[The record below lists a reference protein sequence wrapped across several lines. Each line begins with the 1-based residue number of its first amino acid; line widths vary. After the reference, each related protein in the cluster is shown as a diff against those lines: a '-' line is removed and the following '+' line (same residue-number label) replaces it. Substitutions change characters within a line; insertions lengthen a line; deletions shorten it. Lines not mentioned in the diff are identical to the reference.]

1 MSKLITREPQGGAA
15 APAPDASA
23 DLFAGLT
30 SRPIII
36 QNVKPAVDDGRYP
49 VKREVGDDLEVTA
62 EVFRDGHVT
71 LTAVI
76 LWRRAD
82 ETAWREMPMTL
93 INPGLDLWSGS
104 IRLNAN
110 ATYVY
115 TVEAWTDHYET
126 WAGELEKKIAADQN
140 VNLELIEGRTLVAD
154 AVGRAKGD
162 DAEVLSTLLIAFDK
176 ADDERR
182 QRLMLA
188 DHVRAAMARAADRS
202 EAVRYDRELEV
213 FVDRIE
219 ARYAAWYEMFHRS
232 QGTVP
237 GKGATF
243 ADCEERLPEIKA
255 MGFDVIYFVPIHPI
269 GKVHRKGP
277 NNTLVAGP
285 NDPGSPYAIGSDE
298 GGHKAVN
305 PELGT
310 LADFKRFVRAC
321 HAQGMEVALDFAIQ
335 CAPDHP
341 WIKEHPEWFIFR
353 PDGTIKY
360 AENPPKK
367 YQDIVNVNFYG
378 PHQKALWEEL
388 LSTFLFWVEQ
398 GVKIFRVDNPHTKP
412 IPFWEWVIR
421 EVHKVDP
428 EVIFL
433 AEAFTRPPVM
443 KMLGKVGYTQSYT
456 YFTWRNFKGEIIDY
470 LTELT
475 TSPVKDYMRPNFFPS
490 TPDINPPFLQTG
502 GRPAHMIRF
511 ALAATLSSVYGMY
524 NGFELC
530 EATPIPGKE
539 EFLNSEK
546 YDYKVW
552 DWDRPGN
559 IKEFITQINRIRR
572 ENPALQELDNLSFY
586 PADDDNILFYGKMTP
601 DRSNMVFVVVNLDP
615 FDSHVAELE
624 FPLTQMGLKEGET
637 FQVEELL
644 TGRKHLWRS
653 AKQGVKLE
661 PETNPVEIY
670 RIGAWEKVD
679 YRSPCF

>member
-1 MSKLITREPQGGAA
+1 MTTVISKHPAGGTVPSAGLA
-15 APAPDASA
+15 A
-23 DLFAGLT
+23 DLI

-36 QNVKPAVDDGRYP
+36 QNVQPQIDNGRWA
-49 VKREVGDDLEVTA
+49 VKREVGDELEVTA
-62 EVFRDGHVT
+62 EIFRDGHVV
-71 LTAVI
+71 LSAVI

-82 ETAWREMPMTL
+82 ETAWREAPMTL
-93 INPGLDLWSGS
+93 VNPGLDHWAGS
-104 IRLNAN
+104 IRLDAN
-110 ATYVY
+110 TTYVY

-126 WAGELEKKIAADQN
+126 WAGELEKKVADGQT
-140 VNLELIEGRTLVAD
+140 VTLELIEGRMLIED
-154 AVGRAKGD
+154 ASKRTQGD
-162 DAEVLSTLLIAFDK
+162 DADLLTALLASFDRV
-176 ADDERR
+176 DDLRR
-182 QRLMLA
+182 RRLLQA
-188 DHVRAAMARAADRS
+188 EDVRAAMARWPDRS
-202 EAVRYDRELEV
+202 QAVRYDRELRV

-219 ARYAAWYEMFHRS
+219 ARFAAWYEMFHRS
-232 QGTVP
+232 QGKVP

-269 GKVHRKGP
+269 GRLHRKGP
-277 NNTLVAGP
+277 NNALTAGP
-285 NDPGSPYAIGSDE
+285 GDPGSPYAIGSAE

-310 LADFKRFVRAC
+310 LADFRRFVRAC

-378 PHQKALWEEL
+378 PHQDALWQEL
-388 LSTFLFWVEQ
+388 LSTFLFWIEQ

-412 IPFWEWVIR
+412 IPFWEWLIR
-421 EVHKVDP
+421 EVHAKDP

-433 AEAFTRPPVM
+433 AEAFTRPRVM
-443 KMLGKVGYTQSYT
+443 QMLAKVGYTQSYT
-456 YFTWRNFKGEIIDY
+456 YFTWRNFKGEITDY

-475 TSPVKDYMRPNFFPS
+475 TSPVKEYMRPNFFPS

-502 GRPAHMIRF
+502 GRPAHMIRL

-524 NGFELC
+524 NGYELC
-530 EATPIPGKE
+530 EATPVPGKE

-559 IKEFITQINRIRR
+559 IKDFVTRINAIRR
-572 ENPALQELDNLSFY
+572 ANPALHELDNLRFY
-586 PADDDNILFYGKMTP
+586 PADDDNILFYGKMTK
-601 DRSNMVFVVVNLDP
+601 DKTNMVFVVVNLDP

-624 FPLTQMGLKEGET
+624 FPIEAMGLKPGDT

-661 PETNPVEIY
+661 PDVNPVEIY
-670 RIGAWEKVD
+670 RIGTWEKVD

>member
-1 MSKLITREPQGGAA
+1 MNSVSTEERTGVGARPASLAAGLKSRSIVIEKVEPQIDGG
-15 APAPDASA
+15 
-23 DLFAGLT
+23 
-30 SRPIII
+30 RW
-36 QNVKPAVDDGRYP
+36 P
-49 VKREVGDDLEVTA
+49 VKREVGDDLNVSA
-62 EVFRDGHVT
+62 RVFRDGHVK
-71 LTAVI
+71 LAAVI

-82 ETAWREMPMTL
+82 ETTWREMPMTL
-93 INPGLDLWSGS
+93 VNPGLDLWEGS
-104 IRLNAN
+104 IRLTAN
-110 ATYVY
+110 TTYVY

-126 WAGELEKKIAADQN
+126 WAEELEKKLGADQ
-140 VNLELIEGRTLVAD
+140 VVALELLEGRALVTETA
-154 AVGRAKGD
+154 ARASGD
-162 DAEVLSTLLIAFDK
+162 DAEMLESLLIAFDK

-182 QRLMLA
+182 PRLMLA
-188 DHVRAAMARAADRS
+188 DHVRAAMQRWPDRKQ
-202 EAVRYDRELEV
+202 AIRYDRELEV

-219 ARYAAWYEMFHRS
+219 ARFAAWYEMFHRS

-237 GKGATF
+237 GKSATF
-243 ADCEERLPEIKA
+243 ADCEERLPEIKE

-269 GKVHRKGP
+269 GRLHRKGP
-277 NNTLVAGP
+277 DNTLNAGP
-285 NDPGSPYAIGSDE
+285 DDPGSPYAIGSDE
-298 GGHKAVN
+298 GGHKAVH
-305 PELGT
+305 PDLGT
-310 LADFKRFVRAC
+310 LSDFRRFVRAC

-378 PHQKALWEEL
+378 PHQEALWNEL

-412 IPFWEWVIR
+412 VPFWEWVIR
-421 EVHKVDP
+421 EVHAVDP

-433 AEAFTRPPVM
+433 AEAFTRPPM
-443 KMLGKVGYTQSYT
+443 MQMLGKVGYTQSYT
-456 YFTWRNFKGEIIDY
+456 YFTWRNFKSEIIEY

-475 TSPVKDYMRPNFFPS
+475 TSPVKDFMRPNFFPS
-490 TPDINPPFLQTG
+490 TPDINPPYLQTG
-502 GRPAHMIRF
+502 GRPAHMVRF
-511 ALAATLSSVYGMY
+511 ALASTLSTVYGIY

-539 EFLNSEK
+539 EFLHSEK

-559 IKEFITQINRIRR
+559 IKAFITRINHIRR
-572 ENPALQELDNLSFY
+572 ENPALHELDNLRFY

-601 DRSNMVFVVVNLDP
+601 DGSNIVFVVVNLDP

-624 FPLTQMGLKEGET
+624 LPLEAMGLKTGDT

-653 AKQGVKLE
+653 AKQGVKLD
-661 PETNPVEIY
+661 PEVNPVEIY
-670 RIGAWEKVD
+670 RIGSWEKVD
-679 YRSPCF
+679 YRSPCY

>member
-1 MSKLITREPQGGAA
+1 MSTVISKEPAA
-15 APAPDASA
+15 AGMDEG
-23 DLFAGLT
+23 DLTAGLS
-30 SRPIII
+30 SRPIVILDV
-36 QNVKPAVDDGRYP
+36 QPAVDDGRFA

-62 EVFRDGHVT
+62 TIFRDGHVK
-71 LTAVI
+71 LAAVI
-76 LWRRAD
+76 LWRRID
-82 ETAWREMPMTL
+82 ERDWRETPMTL
-93 INPGLDLWSGS
+93 VNPGLDHWAGAVKLTSNTS
-104 IRLNAN
+104 YL
-110 ATYVY
+110 Y
-115 TVEAWTDHYET
+115 TVEAWTDHFGT
-126 WAGELEKKIAADQN
+126 WAGELDKKVAYGQT
-140 VNLELIEGRTLVAD
+140 VTLELIEGRALVAD
-154 AVGRAKGD
+154 ALGRAAGEDARTLTQALAACDAATTDAQRQRALTSIEVSAAVGRNP
-162 DAEVLSTLLIAFDK
+162 
-176 ADDERR
+176 
-182 QRLMLA
+182 
-188 DHVRAAMARAADRS
+188 DRS
-202 EAVRYDRELEV
+202 EAVRYDRELTV
-213 FVDRIE
+213 FVDRVE
-219 ARYAAWYEMFHRS
+219 ARFAAWYEMFPRS

-243 ADCEERLPEIKA
+243 GDCEERLPEVRA
-255 MGFDVIYFVPIHPI
+255 MGFDVVYFVPIHPI
-269 GKVHRKGP
+269 GRLHRKGK
-277 NNTLVAGP
+277 NNAVTAAPGE
-285 NDPGSPYAIGSDE
+285 PGSPYAIGSTE
-298 GGHKAVN
+298 GGHKAIH

-310 LADFKRFVRAC
+310 LADFRRFVRAC

-341 WIKEHPEWFIFR
+341 WIEEHPEWFIFR

-378 PHQKALWEEL
+378 PHQDALWQEL

-412 IPFWEWVIR
+412 IPFWEWVIG
-421 EVHKVDP
+421 EVRKKDP

-443 KMLGKVGYTQSYT
+443 KMLAKVGFSQSYT
-456 YFTWRNFKGEIIDY
+456 YFTWRNFKGELTNY

-475 TSPVKDYMRPNFFPS
+475 QSGVKEYMRPNFFPS

-502 GRPAHMIRF
+502 GRPAHMIRL

-524 NGFELC
+524 NGYELC

-546 YDYKVW
+546 YEYKVW

-559 IKEFITQINRIRR
+559 IKDFVTRINAIRR
-572 ENPALQELDNLSFY
+572 ANPALQELDNLRFY
-586 PADDDNILFYGKMTP
+586 PADDDDILFYGKMMP

-615 FDSHVAELE
+615 FDPHVAELE
-624 FPLTQMGLKEGET
+624 FPLAEMSLKPGDT
-637 FQVEELL
+637 WQVEELL

-653 AKQGVKLE
+653 AKQGVKLD
-661 PETNPVEIY
+661 PDTNPVEIY
-670 RIGAWEKVD
+670 RIGTWEKVD